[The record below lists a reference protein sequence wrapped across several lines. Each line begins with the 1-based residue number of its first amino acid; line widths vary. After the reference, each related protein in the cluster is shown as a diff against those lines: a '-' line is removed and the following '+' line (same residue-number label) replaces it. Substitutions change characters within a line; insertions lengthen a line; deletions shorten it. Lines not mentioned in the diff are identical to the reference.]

1 MFWGIHAKH
10 FYDKLTYLRFAALR
24 TCFVLR
30 YTNMQQVAAL
40 ESSVLVLNKFF
51 MALHVVSAKRAFAL
65 LCKETAEVISIDDG
79 KFNSYNF
86 ENWKDVSLY
95 KAKSD
100 LPEDD
105 NASWIRTV
113 SFEIEIPKIIRLLFY
128 DKLPRSNV
136 KFNRRN
142 IFARDENKCQYC
154 GQRFSTSELS
164 LDHIIPKTYNG
175 KTTWTNIVCACTECN
190 KKKGG
195 RTPEQAG
202 MKLIRKP
209 VKPKHSPV
217 LSLKLRSD
225 KYRSWKQ
232 FLDEAYW
239 SVPLK

>member
-1 MFWGIHAKH
+1 
-10 FYDKLTYLRFAALR
+10 
-24 TCFVLR
+24 
-30 YTNMQQVAAL
+30 MQQVAAL

-79 KFNSYNF
+79 KFSSYNF

-95 KAKSD
+95 KAKSG
-100 LPEDD
+100 LPEED
-105 NASWIRTV
+105 NVSWIRTV
-113 SFEIEIPKIIRLLFY
+113 SFEIEVPKIIRLLFY
-128 DKLPRSNV
+128 DKLPQSNV

-154 GQRFSTSELS
+154 GQRFPTSELS
-164 LDHIIPKTYNG
+164 LDHIVPKTYHG

-202 MKLIRKP
+202 MRLKRKP
-209 VKPKHSPV
+209 VKPKHSPI

>member
-1 MFWGIHAKH
+1 
-10 FYDKLTYLRFAALR
+10 
-24 TCFVLR
+24 
-30 YTNMQQVAAL
+30 MQQVAAL

-79 KFNSYNF
+79 KFSSYNF

-95 KAKSD
+95 KAKSG
-100 LPEDD
+100 LPEED
-105 NASWIRTV
+105 NVSWIRTV
-113 SFEIEIPKIIRLLFY
+113 SFEIEVPKIIRLLFY
-128 DKLPRSNV
+128 DKLPQSSV

-154 GQRFSTSELS
+154 GQRFPTSELS
-164 LDHIIPKTYNG
+164 LDHIVPKTYHG

-202 MKLIRKP
+202 MKLTRKP
-209 VKPKHSPV
+209 VKPKHSPI